1 MLVLL
6 LLGLFL
12 LLRNCCCSWLQ
23 LERCCGSDCDL
34 NDEGKVC
41 GNVSVNVFALWN
53 YFPSPFD
60 RENYLGFDG
69 LRRGTVLYL

>member
-6 LLGLFL
+6 LLGLLL

-23 LERCCGSDCDL
+23 LERCCGCDL
-34 NDEGKVC
+34 DDEGKVY
-41 GNVSVNVFALWN
+41 GSVSVSVFALWN
-53 YFPSPFD
+53 YFPSPLD

-69 LRRGTVLYL
+69 LRIGTVLYL

>member
-1 MLVLL
+1 MSVLL

-34 NDEGKVC
+34 DDEGKVC
-41 GNVSVNVFALWN
+41 VRVSVFALWN
-53 YFPSPFD
+53 YFPFALD

-69 LRRGTVLYL
+69 LRRGIVLYL